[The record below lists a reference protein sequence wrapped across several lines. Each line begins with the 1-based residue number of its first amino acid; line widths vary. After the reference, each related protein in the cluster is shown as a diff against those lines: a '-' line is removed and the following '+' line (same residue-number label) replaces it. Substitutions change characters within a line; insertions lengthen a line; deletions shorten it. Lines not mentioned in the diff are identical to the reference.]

1 MARVRG
7 PLKVLAE
14 TWLDATR
21 VPRTRAISSAT
32 AIVVLAALAL
42 ARHGTARTR
51 IAAAVVMAATAALI
65 FFDQRRQ
72 TKRWRDTAWV
82 VRTVAGPVDHE
93 KAERALRALTLVD
106 EKGMAR
112 SPGTSSEL
120 ARVHVQRSLDALP
133 ADRIAFAARRH
144 GARLGWLVVLFG
156 ITALLIFSW
165 NPWGAFEGAD
175 VLLARKGVAP
185 LAMRWIGDT
194 QLDARP
200 PDYLHEEAREEAPYN
215 PVQLARGTL
224 LTFRGVPS
232 HNGRRL
238 ALSDGV
244 SEVPFVD
251 DGNGKVVA
259 RWPLAET
266 VALKIIAR
274 FGDVVIEEPD
284 ATAIT
289 SIADELPVVTLEGAP
304 RQVVLAPPNGGDD
317 VSEIPIRYEA
327 SDDHGLREV
336 DLVLRSGGRE
346 ERRVLAQLDGNTRTD
361 RGGHT
366 LRANDPFVKRSHGA
380 VEVSVEA
387 KDNDPITGPKWGK
400 SEAIILVPPE
410 VGEPNARR
418 IDALKKLRDQLV
430 DTLAWR
436 IGHDIPAKDPDRK
449 SFFDE
454 EKKHGNDDADSVEVT
469 LTSSY
474 AGAKINGRL
483 QAMVRGKMLKLRSAL
498 DKEVASASPQAHA
511 KVIEG
516 TERVALVVDAI
527 IQGLDVSGTRDTAKE
542 LADVAD
548 DLALSTSEMQRPADA
563 AHGTA
568 RADAAVLV
576 LTGGSH
582 SLMRFGSDG
591 RDIGEI
597 VTNDLSRIDRARK
610 AGDLPHAE
618 LAARDL
624 AARLHQPDPSFGSQ
638 GKSGRAGGESGGG
651 RGAPGDSASDGG
663 DDVDQAANEAAQE
676 LEQLSQDHAGNIGNM
691 EQALSG
697 AASQEELNALSE
709 EAKKHAE
716 AVREAARN
724 LPSIGGGSDSWT
736 SKGAAAREHADQMA
750 RSLESGDPADAVTS
764 GHNALQ
770 ALDEAKRVAETER
783 WSMFAQGGPDK
794 KIDDAREKLEPEVK
808 WAEEKL
814 AELRKKA
821 AERAAGD
828 LSKGGQEEDKMAD
841 RAHDIGQK
849 GREQGDL
856 PAPALDAL
864 DAAEKA
870 AREAASALKRGEGD
884 KGLERQQDA
893 QRKLEMAK
901 QALGSDD
908 GDDEDQHGLDD
919 GKATSNDHADIP
931 KADAHKG
938 PEDFRRRVIQGL
950 GQPSSGKERDAIRR
964 YAEGLLK

>member
-1 MARVRG
+1 M
-7 PLKVLAE
+7 
-14 TWLDATR
+14 
-21 VPRTRAISSAT
+21 
-32 AIVVLAALAL
+32 VVT
-42 ARHGTARTR
+42 G
-51 IAAAVVMAATAALI
+51 VLI
-65 FFDQRRQ
+65 FLDSRWRK
-72 TKRWRDTAWV
+72 KRWRDSAWV
-82 VRTVAGPVDHE
+82 VRTVAGPVDSE

-106 EKGMAR
+106 EKGNAR

-144 GARLGWLVVLFG
+144 GARLSTVAIVLALGALG
-156 ITALLIFSW
+156 IFVW
-165 NPWGAFEGAD
+165 NPWGTFEGAD
-175 VLLARKGVAP
+175 VLFARHDIAP

-215 PVQLARGTL
+215 PVALPRGTL
-224 LTFRGVPS
+224 LTFRGVAS
-232 HNGRRL
+232 HSGRRL
-238 ALSDGV
+238 ALTDGV

-266 VALKIIAR
+266 VALKIVAR

-284 ATAIT
+284 ATSVK
-289 SIADELPVVTLEGAP
+289 SIADDAPVVTLEGAP

-327 SDDHGLREV
+327 TDDHGLREV
-336 DLVLRSGGRE
+336 HLVLRAGGRE
-346 ERRVLAQLDGNTRTD
+346 ERRVLAHLDGDTRSD
-361 RGGHT
+361 RGGHV

-380 VEVSVEA
+380 IEVSVEA

-418 IDALKKLRDQLV
+418 IDALKKLLDQLV

-436 IGHDIPAKDPDRK
+436 IGHDIPGKNPDRK
-449 SFFDE
+449 SYFDE
-454 EKKHGNDDADSVEVT
+454 EKKRGNDDADRVEVT

-474 AGAKINGRL
+474 AGAKISGRL

-498 DKEVASASPQAHA
+498 DKEILNASPQAHG

-516 TERVALVVDAI
+516 TERVALIVDAI
-527 IQGLDVSGTRDTAKE
+527 IQGLDVSGTRETAKE

-548 DLALSTSEMQRPADA
+548 DLALGATEMQRAIDA
-563 AHGTA
+563 AHGAA

-576 LTGGSH
+576 LTGGGK

-597 VTNDLSRIDRARK
+597 VTADLLRVARARG
-610 AGDLPHAE
+610 ANDAPHAE

-651 RGAPGDSASDGG
+651 RGAPGDSASGGG

-697 AASQEELNALSE
+697 AASQEELQALSE

-716 AVREAARN
+716 TVREAARN

-750 RSLESGDPADAVTS
+750 RSLENGDPADAVTS

-783 WSMFAQGGPDK
+783 WSMFSHDGPDK

-808 WAEEKL
+808 WAEDKL

-821 AERAAGD
+821 AERASGD

-841 RAHDIGQK
+841 RAHDLGQK
-849 GREQGDL
+849 GRDQGDL

-864 DAAEKA
+864 EAAEKA
-870 AREAASALKRGEGD
+870 ARDAASALKRGEGD

-908 GDDEDQHGLDD
+908 GDDGDDQHGDD
-919 GKATSNDHADIP
+919 GNGNRNSLDHADIP

-938 PEDFRRRVIQGL
+938 PEDFRKRVIQGL

-964 YAEGLLK
+964 YAEGLLR